1 MPLTIVSKSVKYS
14 GIDLTRNAY
23 SLYKE
28 KYTTFLML
36 CKERLKKRCTVF
48 LKKILNHKNSVLLKL
63 IYKFNAIIIKILMEI
78 FKLILKF
85 IEGDNIHKDSQETLK
100 KTS

>member
-14 GIDLTRNAY
+14 GIDLTRNEY
-23 SLYKE
+23 I
-28 KYTTFLML
+28 
-36 CKERLKKRCTVF
+36 CKEILKKRCTVF

-63 IYKFNAIIIKILMEI
+63 IYKFNAIIIKILMEN